1 MSTVD
6 NALHTLF
13 RAAAP
18 NLSHDELATISD
30 LTEEARSATLRLG
43 VVCEGIAAL
52 VISDTEKACSAGV
65 FAEPGSIV
73 ELLLAVGHS
82 LDVIAGMI
90 RIGSDAND
98 AWERANAV
106 DNMVAQAAQG
116 GAV

>member
-6 NALHTLF
+6 NALQTLF

-18 NLSHDELATISD
+18 NLSPRDLVTISD
-30 LTEEARSATLRLG
+30 LTEEARSAALRLG
-43 VVCEGIAAL
+43 VVCEGIAEL
-52 VISDTEKACSAGV
+52 VISDAEKACSTGV
-65 FAEPGSIV
+65 FTEPVSIV
-73 ELLLAVGHS
+73 GLLLAVGQS

-98 AWERANAV
+98 AFERANAA
-106 DNMVAQAAQG
+106 DSMVAQAAQG